1 MDQIQI
7 NLIPREDRYGNKY
20 YVASPNLKISVNLDQ
35 MVFFVFTADSGQETL
50 VIRTRH
56 AREDR
61 VNDKDFSV
69 NAKDIIN
76 NNNEK
81 G

>member
-35 MVFFVFTADSGQETL
+35 MVFFVFTADAGQETL
-50 VIRTRH
+50 IVRTRH
-56 AREDR
+56 VRDDKNE
-61 VNDKDFSV
+61 KDFS
-69 NAKDIIN
+69 AKEFIG
-76 NNNEK
+76 NNEK
-81 G
+81 

>member
-35 MVFFVFTADSGQETL
+35 MVFFVFTADAGQETL
-50 VIRTRH
+50 IVRTRH
-56 AREDR
+56 VRDDKNE
-61 VNDKDFSV
+61 KDFST
-69 NAKDIIN
+69 KEFIG
-76 NNNEK
+76 NNEK
-81 G
+81 

>member
-35 MVFFVFTADSGQETL
+35 MVFFVFTADAGQETL
-50 VIRTRH
+50 IIRTRH
-56 AREDR
+56 VRDDKNGGE
-61 VNDKDFSV
+61 KDFS
-69 NAKDIIN
+69 AKELITN
-76 NNNEK
+76 SNEK

>member
-7 NLIPREDRYGNKY
+7 NLIPREDRYGSKY

-50 VIRTRH
+50 IIRTRH
-56 AREDR
+56 AREDKNL
-61 VNDKDFSV
+61 NDKDFSV
-69 NAKDIIN
+69 KDSTSGN
-76 NNNEK
+76 NDR